1 MRRRLRTILAFTAIL
16 CSTSSCTTP
25 NSLAALNDQLSQAAD
40 AMNDLRMNIATLQ
53 GSVDS
58 LTLAVQ
64 KQDTTIARL
73 ANAAGIPIAK

>member
-1 MRRRLRTILAFTAIL
+1 MRRRLRTILVLAAVL
-16 CSTSSCTTP
+16 GGASSCTTP
-25 NSLAALNDQLSQAAD
+25 NSLAALNDQLTQAAD
-40 AMNDLRMNIATLQ
+40 AMNDLRMNMAALQ
-53 GSVDS
+53 GSLDS

>member
-1 MRRRLRTILAFTAIL
+1 MRRRLRTILVLTAIL
-16 CSTSSCTTP
+16 GGTSSCTTP
-25 NSLAALNDQLSQAAD
+25 NSLAALNDQLTQAAD
-40 AMNDLRMNIATLQ
+40 AMNDLRMNMAALQ
-53 GSVDS
+53 GSLDS